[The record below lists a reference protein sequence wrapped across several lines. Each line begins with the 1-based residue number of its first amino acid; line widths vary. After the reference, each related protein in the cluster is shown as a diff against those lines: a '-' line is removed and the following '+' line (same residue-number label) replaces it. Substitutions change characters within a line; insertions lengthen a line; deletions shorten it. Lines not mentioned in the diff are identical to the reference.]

1 MIRLISSLAIA
12 ISSTFIFS
20 VSNADQSRS
29 PIGFE
34 ASPQPLPQ
42 TPPPQQP
49 PKGQPIPPQQD
60 PTPQPVPPPLPGP
73 TPAPVPPVNADWNCR
88 FDASVSGIGL
98 SFMYGGQ
105 LLQGMGNIS
114 CVRGPE
120 VAVLPIKV
128 NLISGGWGF
137 DLSIVRSLQLVAVN
151 VQSMTGPA
159 ALVGT
164 YNVGITSGATFI
176 GSGINAQGFILVT
189 REGGS
194 RFEIALVG
202 SDAIGLGVRL
212 QGMILNIQAM

>member
-12 ISSTFIFS
+12 ISSSFIFS
-20 VSNADQSRS
+20 VSHADQNRS

-34 ASPQPLPQ
+34 AAPQPLPQ
-42 TPPPQQP
+42 TPPQQDP
-49 PKGQPIPPQQD
+49 VPQPIPP
-60 PTPQPVPPPLPGP
+60 PAPGP
-73 TPAPVPPVNADWNCR
+73 TPAPVPPMNADWNCR
-88 FDASVSGIGL
+88 FDATVSGIGL

-120 VAVLPIKV
+120 VVALPIKV

-164 YNVGITSGATFI
+164 YNVGITSGATFV
-176 GSGINAQGFILVT
+176 GTGINAQGFILVT